1 MPSIGERAR
10 LLTMAGLLAVGLQ
23 LAAVAQAVACTRIDF
38 EQVVEEAASALR
50 DLNLAN
56 KPVFQA
62 KLGELKQ
69 KRGWS
74 HDQFIER
81 AAPLVQ
87 DEKISAFDSQSSSL
101 LERLQSGGQE
111 GAAAR
116 VPDCALLTELRVA
129 LKTLIDV
136 QKAKWSYMLSRIE
149 TELAK

>member
-1 MPSIGERAR
+1 MASIAARAPV
-10 LLTMAGLLAVGLQ
+10 LAT
-23 LAAVAQAVACTRIDF
+23 AALMTLVAASNPAPANTCTRSDF

-50 DLNLAN
+50 DLNLSN
-56 KPVFQA
+56 KPAFQA

-74 HDQFIER
+74 HDQFMEQ

-87 DEKISAFDSQSSSL
+87 DEKIATFDTQSSAL

-116 VPDCALLTELRVA
+116 VPDCALLAELRMA

-136 QKAKWSYMLSRIE
+136 QKAKWSYMLERVQA
-149 TELAK
+149 ELAK